1 MHFHKVT
8 HILGLLLICL
18 SAFMLLPVPFSLY
31 YGESDAPAFLISAA
45 ISFVVGLIAYKATRL
60 DGDLRPKEDFA
71 IVTFAWLT
79 LSFFGSLP
87 FVLSGAIPSETDAF
101 FETISGFTTTGA
113 SILTDIEHLPHG
125 ILFWRSL
132 THWIGGMGIIVLSLV
147 ILPFLGISG
156 MPLFKA
162 EIPGPVADKLAPRI
176 TETAKI
182 LWGVYM
188 LFTVVETFLLMLGG
202 LSFFDAICHTFG
214 TMATGGYS
222 TRNASVGAYHSLYLD
237 SVITFFM
244 LLAGTNFALHYR
256 FLKGDFRAY
265 IRNHEF
271 LFFIGLIGVV
281 TLFLCFDTFF
291 VYDRDPVAT
300 LQKTLFQVASI
311 LTTTGYA
318 TADYE
323 QWSPSSEFALLVLMM
338 VGGCAGS
345 TSGGIKIMR
354 IHLLAKFVLSELRRH
369 LHPQAVI
376 PVRMNGVPVPKEV
389 VTNVLGYFI
398 FFILL
403 FLLGVL
409 AMSLL
414 GLDML
419 SAFGAVAAT
428 LGNVGPGLGS
438 VGPTDNYAHLPA
450 AGKWLLSFFML
461 LGRLE
466 IFTVIVLF
474 SPDAW
479 RK

>member
-1 MHFHKVT
+1 M
-8 HILGLLLICL
+8 
-18 SAFMLLPVPFSLY
+18 
-31 YGESDAPAFLISAA
+31 
-45 ISFVVGLIAYKATRL
+45 
-60 DGDLRPKEDFA
+60 
-71 IVTFAWLT
+71 VTFAWLT
-79 LSFFGSLP
+79 LSFFGSFP

-113 SILTDIEHLPHG
+113 SILTDSEHLPHG

-147 ILPFLGISG
+147 ILPFLGIGG
-156 MPLFKA
+156 MQLFKA

-182 LWGVYM
+182 LCSVYM
-188 LFTVVETFLLMLGG
+188 LFTVIETLLLMLGG

-222 TRNASVGAYHSLYLD
+222 TQNASVGAYHSFYID
-237 SVITFFM
+237 GVITFFM

-256 FLKGDFRAY
+256 FLKGDFRAH

-271 LFFIGLIGVV
+271 LFFIGLVGLI
-281 TLFLCFDTFF
+281 TLFICCDTFF
-291 VYDRDPVAT
+291 VYDKDPIAT

-323 QWSPSSEFALLVLMM
+323 LWSPSSEFTLFMLMI

-354 IHLLAKFVLSELRRH
+354 IHLLAKFVLNELRRH
-369 LHPQAVI
+369 LHPQAVV
-376 PVRMNGVPVPKEV
+376 PVRMNGEPVSREV

-398 FFILL
+398 FLSYFSCSAYCRCRCSAWTCFRPSAPAWVRSAPPITTRTCLRSAS
-403 FLLGVL
+403 GY
-409 AMSLL
+409 SLCL
-414 GLDML
+414 CCLDGL
-419 SAFGAVAAT
+419 
-428 LGNVGPGLGS
+428 
-438 VGPTDNYAHLPA
+438 
-450 AGKWLLSFFML
+450 K
-461 LGRLE
+461 
-466 IFTVIVLF
+466 F
-474 SPDAW
+474 SL
-479 RK
+479 

>member
-1 MHFHKVT
+1 
-8 HILGLLLICL
+8 
-18 SAFMLLPVPFSLY
+18 
-31 YGESDAPAFLISAA
+31 
-45 ISFVVGLIAYKATRL
+45 
-60 DGDLRPKEDFA
+60 
-71 IVTFAWLT
+71 
-79 LSFFGSLP
+79 
-87 FVLSGAIPSETDAF
+87 
-101 FETISGFTTTGA
+101 
-113 SILTDIEHLPHG
+113 
-125 ILFWRSL
+125 
-132 THWIGGMGIIVLSLV
+132 
-147 ILPFLGISG
+147 
-156 MPLFKA
+156 
-162 EIPGPVADKLAPRI
+162 
-176 TETAKI
+176 
-182 LWGVYM
+182 M